1 MATVHVECG
10 TDIVVMLR
18 NHRRRGS
25 KKAHKLKSTLPTYG
39 PTNGNGIATK
49 EQLLNSKH
57 AFSGRKDGS
66 IPMAPLDWVIY
77 PFDRCKVVSRDGEG
91 GICYN
96 EGELVFAIASRENID
111 TRFSKL
117 GDVHESLESIAN
129 GKGNVF
135 MQRHKSS
142 GNVGCW

>member
-25 KKAHKLKSTLPTYG
+25 KKAHKLKSTLPNYG
-39 PTNGNGIATK
+39 PTSSNGIATK

-66 IPMAPLDWVIY
+66 ILMAPSDWVIY
-77 PFDRCKVVSRDGEG
+77 PFDRCEVVSSDGEG

-96 EGELVFAIASRENID
+96 EGELVFAIARCKVRDHIPWR
-111 TRFSKL
+111 T
-117 GDVHESLESIAN
+117 VHETINFDISAVSLASLLQVWRMASN
-129 GKGNVF
+129 K
-135 MQRHKSS
+135 K
-142 GNVGCW
+142 